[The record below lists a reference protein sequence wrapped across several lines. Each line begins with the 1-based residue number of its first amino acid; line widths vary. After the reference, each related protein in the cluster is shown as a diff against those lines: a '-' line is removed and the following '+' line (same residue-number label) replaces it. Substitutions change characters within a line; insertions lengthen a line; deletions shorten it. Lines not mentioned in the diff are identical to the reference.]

1 MSFNNQR
8 GRLSILAN
16 NIDICHDEYG
26 TEDPSVIAAL
36 STRILFFQTMFKS
49 LDLIS
54 YHQK

>member
-1 MSFNNQR
+1 MAEQR
-8 GRLSILAN
+8 GRLSMLTS
-16 NIDICHDEYG
+16 NIDMYNNEYG
-26 TEDPSVIAAL
+26 AEDPSVIAAL